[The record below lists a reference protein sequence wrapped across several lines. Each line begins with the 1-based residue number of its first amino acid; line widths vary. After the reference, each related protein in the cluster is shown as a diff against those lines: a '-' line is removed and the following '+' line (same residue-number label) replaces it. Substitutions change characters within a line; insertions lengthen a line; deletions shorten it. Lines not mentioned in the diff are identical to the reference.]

1 TEPNQQINGI
11 DLTGLP
17 DGLVTLTV
25 FLANPNGEGIE
36 VTDTVTLDTSLP
48 VDCDG
53 GNSAHP
59 FDSTEPT
66 IFCDEID
73 VDLNDY
79 LTSTDAPAGTV
90 LTWGVDA
97 DTNDES
103 THLGGSRA
111 GSSGLYYG
119 FYYDAANNC
128 SSPYVEVLLVSND
141 TPLIDLDVTQ
151 GGSICEG
158 DSLTLT
164 AAAEV
169 EDASVILFRWYNA
182 PIGGELLGTGATF
195 TTGPLTETTS

>member
-1 TEPNQQINGI
+1 LANIGTVGFTFNNAEVNATYEYTFSSSGGGTPITGDGTITEPNQQINGI

-25 FLANPNGEGIE
+25 FLANPNGVGIE

-53 GNSAHP
+53 GNSAP
-59 FDSTEPT
+59 PLDPTEPT

-151 GGSICEG
+151 GGSIC
-158 DSLTLT
+158 
-164 AAAEV
+164 
-169 EDASVILFRWYNA
+169 
-182 PIGGELLGTGATF
+182 
-195 TTGPLTETTS
+195 